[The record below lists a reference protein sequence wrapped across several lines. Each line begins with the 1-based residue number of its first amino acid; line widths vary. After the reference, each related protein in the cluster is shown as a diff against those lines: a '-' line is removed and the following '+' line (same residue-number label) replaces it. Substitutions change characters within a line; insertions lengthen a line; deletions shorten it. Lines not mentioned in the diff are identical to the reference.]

1 MNRTHGVTKSQFAL
15 GACLAALLVFPVR
28 AEEPSPLG
36 TLSGRVV
43 NALGQPV
50 AGARVWK
57 ETVDSK
63 TLSKKTLAEARSDSE
78 GRFRLGPVEPVYRP
92 RYGGLHV
99 EAAGLA
105 GEVLP
110 CSNISIFPGCD
121 NDIST
126 IRLDRGRIFTG
137 LVLDGDG
144 TPRPNTPVFAA
155 SMSHSMG
162 HTLGGSVKAPTQ
174 TDASGRFRTPPL
186 PVGHLQLVVQVPE
199 RQRLSVMPWPPIR
212 PGGEE
217 DLGTIRLEKDV
228 PVAVV
233 TKDEDGRPI
242 SGVVVSFAGTTD
254 ALGRAS
260 MRGFGRD
267 FQQQIKAS
275 KSGFALIDWVVKR
288 TEKGIYWHE
297 VRGDGTEFGPFAEL
311 SMTLKR
317 AGWIEGRTIDTD
329 TGEPVRLSRV
339 VVCTFERKP
348 TGEVVLKGCRSDF
361 EQTEPGRFRASFP
374 APNEYHLT
382 FTAKGYHDAEAYT
395 PKVTELK
402 TIEGIVARMKR
413 NTEGSAP
420 QIAQQTIAGKV
431 TRDGKPV
438 RSGWV
443 GLWALPRTRNAPNS
457 PVMRERTAVGEPFVY
472 ASAPIRDGSF
482 SLNAPFQ
489 SEAWYVAAE
498 EAGHA
503 LTQVGPIAI
512 GLNEKKSLEIACT
525 EGGSIRGRVK
535 DVPHGWEGQLW
546 VVAFSKT
553 SIREESRVAPDG
565 TFSFPTLPPGY
576 YGLKVGH
583 DAYDDPEV
591 YPGSLMRDHPEA
603 FKENADPWKRAK
615 IVSVRAGQTAEG
627 IEVEMPQ

>member
-1 MNRTHGVTKSQFAL
+1 MNRTQGVTRWRISS
-15 GACLAALLVFPVR
+15 GACLAALLVLHVR
-28 AEEPSPLG
+28 AAEPLPMG

-43 NALGQPV
+43 SADGQAV
-50 AGARVWK
+50 AGARVWI
-57 ETVDSK
+57 ETFDSK
-63 TLSKKTLAEARSDSE
+63 TFSRKTLVEARSDSE
-78 GRFRLGPVEPVYRP
+78 GRFRLGPFEPVYRL
-92 RYGGLHV
+92 RDGLHV

-105 GEVLP
+105 GQVLP
-110 CSNISIFPGCD
+110 SSNLSIFPGCD
-121 NDIST
+121 CDIGT

-137 LVLDGDG
+137 RVLDADG
-144 TPRPNTPVFAA
+144 TPRANIPVFAA
-155 SMSHSMG
+155 SSTHSLG
-162 HTLGGSVKAPTQ
+162 HTLGQNVRAPTQ
-174 TDASGRFRTPPL
+174 TDAEGRFRTPPL
-186 PVGHLQLVVQVPE
+186 PVGHLQLTIHVPD
-199 RQRLSVMPWPPIR
+199 RQRTFLTPWPPIR

-233 TKDEDGRPI
+233 TKEEDGRLI
-242 SGVVVSFAGTTD
+242 SAVEVRFGGTTD
-254 ALGRAS
+254 ALGMTS
-260 MRGFGRD
+260 MRGLGRN
-267 FQQQIKAS
+267 FQQQIQARKA
-275 KSGFALIDWVVKR
+275 GYALINWVVRR
-288 TEKGIYWHE
+288 TEKGIYWQE
-297 VRGDGTEFGPFAEL
+297 VRGDGTEFGPFGEL

-317 AGWIEGRTIDTD
+317 AGWIEGRAIDAE
-329 TGEPVRLSRV
+329 TGEPVPLSRV

-374 APNEYHLT
+374 APDEYHLT
-382 FTAKGYHDAEAYT
+382 FTARGYHDAEANT
-395 PKVTELK
+395 PRVTELK

-431 TRDGKPV
+431 TRDGRPV
-438 RSGWV
+438 QSGWV
-443 GLWALPRTRNAPNS
+443 ALWALPRPRNAPNS
-457 PVMRERTAVGEPFVY
+457 PVMRERTAVGEPIVR
-472 ASAPIRDGSF
+472 ASFPIRDGSY
-482 SLNAPFQ
+482 SLDVPFQ
-489 SEAWYVAAE
+489 SEAWYVVAE
-498 EAGHA
+498 EAGHP

-512 GLNEKKSLEIACT
+512 GLNEKKSLDIACT
-525 EGGSIRGRVK
+525 EGGWIRGRVK
-535 DVPHGWEGQLW
+535 NVPRGWEGQLW

-565 TFSFPTLPPGY
+565 TFSFPALPAGE

-615 IVSVRAGQTAEG
+615 LVSVHAGQTTAG
-627 IEVEMPQ
+627 VEVELPQ

>member
-1 MNRTHGVTKSQFAL
+1 MNRTLCVTQWRISS
-15 GACLAALLVFPVR
+15 GACVAALLVLHVR
-28 AEEPSPLG
+28 AAEPLPMG

-43 NALGQPV
+43 NVVNQPV
-50 AGARVWK
+50 AGARVWI
-57 ETVDSK
+57 EPFDLK
-63 TLSKKTLAEARSDSE
+63 TSSSKTLAEARSDSE
-78 GRFRLGPVEPVYRP
+78 GRFRLGPVEPVYRL
-92 RYGGLHV
+92 RDGLHV

-105 GEVLP
+105 GQVLP
-110 CSNISIFPGCD
+110 SSNLSIFPGCD
-121 NDIST
+121 CDIGT

-137 LVLDGDG
+137 RVLDADG
-144 TPRPNTPVFAA
+144 TPRANIPVFAA
-155 SMSHSMG
+155 SSTHSHG
-162 HTLGGSVKAPTQ
+162 HTLGLGVRAPTQ
-174 TDASGRFRTPPL
+174 TDAQGRFRTPPL
-186 PVGHLQLVVQVPE
+186 PVGHLHLTVHVPE
-199 RQRLSVMPWPPIR
+199 RQRAFLMPWPPIR

-242 SGVVVSFAGTTD
+242 SKVEVHFGGPTD
-254 ALGRAS
+254 ALGRTS
-260 MRGFGRD
+260 MRGFGRN
-267 FQQQIKAS
+267 FQQQIQARKT
-275 KSGFALIDWVVKR
+275 GYALINWVVRR

-297 VRGDGTEFGPFAEL
+297 VGGDGTEFGPFGEL
-311 SMTLKR
+311 SMKLKR
-317 AGWIEGRTIDTD
+317 AGWIEGRAIDAD
-329 TGEPVRLSRV
+329 TGEPVRLARV

-348 TGEVVLKGCRSDF
+348 SGEVVLKGCRSDF

-374 APNEYHLT
+374 APDEYHLT
-382 FTAKGYHDAEAYT
+382 FTARGYHDAEAYT

-431 TRDGKPV
+431 TRDGRPV
-438 RSGWV
+438 QSGWV
-443 GLWALPRTRNAPNS
+443 ALWALPRTRNAPSS
-457 PVMRERTAVGEPFVY
+457 PVMRQRTAVGEPVVR
-472 ASAPIRDGSF
+472 ASAPIRDGSY
-482 SLNAPFQ
+482 SLDVPFQ
-489 SEAWYVAAE
+489 SEAWYVVAE

-512 GLNEKKSLEIACT
+512 GLNQKKSLDIACT
-525 EGGSIRGRVK
+525 LGGCIRGRVK
-535 DVPHGWEGQLW
+535 DVPRGWEGQLW

-553 SIREESRVAPDG
+553 AIREESRAATDG
-565 TFSFPTLPPGY
+565 TFSFATLPPGE

-615 IVSVRAGQTAEG
+615 VVSVHSGQTTEG
-627 IEVEMPQ
+627 VEVELPQ

>member
-1 MNRTHGVTKSQFAL
+1 MNRTHGVMKWPMAW

-43 NALGQPV
+43 NAEGQPV
-50 AGARVWK
+50 AGARVWT

-63 TLSKKTLAEARSDSE
+63 TFSRKTLAEARSDSE
-78 GRFRLGPVEPVYRP
+78 GRFRLGPVEPVYRN

-99 EAAGLA
+99 EATGLA
-105 GEVLP
+105 GQVLP
-110 CSNISIFPGCD
+110 ASNLSIFPGCD
-121 NDIST
+121 CDIGT

-137 LVLDGDG
+137 QVVDADG
-144 TPRPNTPVFAA
+144 TPRPNTRVFAA
-155 SMSHSMG
+155 SSRHSSG
-162 HTLGGSVKAPTQ
+162 HTLGQNVSAPTQ
-174 TDASGRFRTPPL
+174 TDAQGRFRTLPL
-186 PVGHLQLVVQVPE
+186 PVGHLQLSVHAPE
-199 RQRLSVMPWPPIR
+199 RKNASLTPWPPIR

-242 SGVVVSFAGTTD
+242 SAVAVLFAGTTD
-254 ALGRAS
+254 ATGRAS

-267 FQQQIKAS
+267 FQQQVQAR
-275 KSGFALIDWVVKR
+275 KSGFALINWGVRR
-288 TEKGIYWHE
+288 TEKGIFWHE
-297 VRGDGTEFGPFAEL
+297 VGGDGTEHGPFGEL

-317 AGWIEGRTIDTD
+317 AGWIEGRAIDAD
-329 TGEPVRLSRV
+329 TGDPVRLQRV

-348 TGEVVLKGCRSDF
+348 SGEVVLKGCRSDF

-374 APNEYHLT
+374 APDEYHLT
-382 FTAKGYHDAEAYT
+382 LSAGGYHDAEAYT

-413 NTEGSAP
+413 KTDGSAP
-420 QIAQQTIAGKV
+420 QIAQQTIAGSV
-431 TRDGKPV
+431 TRNGRPV
-438 RSGWV
+438 QSGWV
-443 GLWALPRTRNAPNS
+443 GLWALRRPRNAPNS
-457 PVMRERTAVGEPFVY
+457 PVMRERTAVGEPVVH
-472 ASAPIRDGSF
+472 ASFPIRDGSY
-482 SLNAPFQ
+482 SLDVPFQ
-489 SEAWYVAAE
+489 SEAWYVVAE
-498 EAGHA
+498 EAGHP
-503 LTQVGPIAI
+503 LTQVGPIAV
-512 GLNEKKSLEIACT
+512 GLNEKKSLDIACT
-525 EGGSIRGRVK
+525 EGGCIRGRVK

-553 SIREESRVAPDG
+553 AIREESRVALDG
-565 TFSFPTLPPGY
+565 AFSFPALPPGE

-603 FKENADPWKRAK
+603 FKQNADPWKRAK
-615 IVSVRAGQTAEG
+615 VVSVRAGQTTEG
-627 IEVEMPQ
+627 VEVEMPQ

>member
-1 MNRTHGVTKSQFAL
+1 MNHTHGVTHWLMAW
-15 GACLAALLVFPVR
+15 GACLAALLVIPVR
-28 AEEPSPLG
+28 AEEPPPSG
-36 TLSGRVV
+36 TLSGRLV
-43 NALGQPV
+43 NAEGQPV
-50 AGARVWK
+50 AGARVWT

-63 TLSKKTLAEARSDSE
+63 TLSRKTLAEARSDSE
-78 GRFRLGPVEPVYRP
+78 GRFRLGPVEPVYRK

-105 GEVLP
+105 GQVLP
-110 CSNISIFPGCD
+110 ASNLSIFPGCD
-121 NDIST
+121 RDIGT

-137 LVLDGDG
+137 QVMDADG
-144 TPRPNTPVFAA
+144 TPRPNTRVSAA
-155 SMSHSMG
+155 SSRHSSG

-186 PVGHLQLVVQVPE
+186 PVGHLQLVVLVHE
-199 RQRLSVMPWPPIR
+199 RQRVSVMPWPPIR

-217 DLGTIRLEKDV
+217 DLGTIHLEKDV

-242 SGVVVSFAGTTD
+242 SAVAVNFAGTTD
-254 ALGRAS
+254 AAGRTS

-267 FQQQIKAS
+267 FQQQFKAR
-275 KSGFALIDWVVKR
+275 KSGFALIDWVVRR

-297 VRGDGTEFGPFAEL
+297 VGGDGTEFGPFVEL
-311 SMTLKR
+311 RMTLKR
-317 AGWIEGRTIDTD
+317 AGWIEGRAIDAD
-329 TGEPVRLSRV
+329 TGEPVRLTSV
-339 VVCTFERKP
+339 VVCTFERTP
-348 TGEVVLKGCRSDF
+348 NGEVVLRGCRSDF
-361 EQTEPGRFRASFP
+361 EQTEPGQFRASFP

-382 FTAKGYHDAEAYT
+382 FTAGGYHDAEAYT

-413 NTEGSAP
+413 KTDGSAP
-420 QIAQQTIAGKV
+420 QIAQQTIAGRV
-431 TRDGKPV
+431 TRNGRPV
-438 RSGWV
+438 QSGWV
-443 GLWALPRTRNAPNS
+443 ALWALPRPRNAPNS
-457 PVMRERTAVGEPFVY
+457 PVMRERTTVGEPLVH
-472 ASAPIRDGSF
+472 ASFPIRDGSY
-482 SLNAPFQ
+482 SLNVPFQ
-489 SEAWYVAAE
+489 NEAWYVVAE
-498 EAGHA
+498 EAGHP

-512 GLNEKKSLEIACT
+512 GLNEKKSLDIACT
-525 EGGSIRGRVK
+525 LGGCIRGRVK
-535 DVPHGWEGQLW
+535 DVPRGWEGQLW

-553 SIREESRVAPDG
+553 AIREESRAAPDG
-565 TFSFPTLPPGY
+565 TFSFPALPPGE

-615 IVSVRAGQTAEG
+615 VVSVRAGQTTEG
-627 IEVEMPQ
+627 VEVELPK